1 MSAADDPL
9 VGREIAN
16 GRYLVVD
23 VLGRGGMGTVY
34 TALQRP
40 VDRKVALKIIH
51 RELAGNP
58 EIVARFLEEM
68 RLTATIEHPH
78 TVRVY
83 DFGEIDGQPFLTTEL
98 LAGRSLRDELLRA
111 GPLPQERVASICAQI
126 AKALRAAQAHGVV
139 HRDLKPENIMLLDL
153 DGESDYVK
161 VLDFGIARSLHRT
174 TGMRTGTGALL
185 GTPAYMSPEQCEG
198 KRVDGRSDLYALGL
212 IAYEL
217 ASGTLPFP
225 PSESLPQMLLSHVA
239 TPPPDL
245 AARAPQLS
253 APMTA
258 LIMRLL
264 AKAPDQRPPSAEAVI
279 AALEPF
285 LPAKRP
291 SAAATTAMAAT
302 EVGTGAAPL
311 PPPAA
316 ATSPARRSS
325 RRRLWL
331 PIAALVA
338 AGGIGG
344 LLWRRHPS
352 PQDADPESE
361 AQLHVARARTAS
373 LAGQDEVA
381 EKELREALRL
391 LPGSKVALFNL
402 AVVLLK
408 RERPAEALPLL
419 DVILRDDPA
428 HAAAHLVRGQA
439 RLKTGDPRGARED
452 LEQQAKLSPDS
463 RPAWLLLAEARRAL
477 GDEEGARQAQAR
489 AATAGA
495 R

>member
-1 MSAADDPL
+1 MSASDDPL

-16 GRYLVVD
+16 GRYRVVN

-68 RLTATIEHPH
+68 RLTAAIEHPH

-83 DFGEIDGQPFLTTEL
+83 DFGDIDGQPFLTTEFL
-98 LAGRSLRDELLRA
+98 DGRSLRDELQRS
-111 GPLPQERVASICAQI
+111 GPFPKERVASVCAQI

-153 DGESDYVK
+153 DGDTDYVK
-161 VLDFGIARSLHRT
+161 VLDFGIARSLNRT

-198 KRVDGRSDLYALGL
+198 KPVDGRSDLYALGL
-212 IAYEL
+212 VAYEL
-217 ASGTLPFP
+217 SSGSLPFP

-245 AARAPQLS
+245 QARAPQLG
-253 APMTA
+253 AGMAA

-264 AKAPDQRPPSAEAVI
+264 AKSPADRPASAEELLVL
-279 AALEPF
+279 LEPF

-302 EVGTGAAPL
+302 QMGTNPTLAPPVKAAAP
-311 PPPAA
+311 PPP
-316 ATSPARRSS
+316 PK
-325 RRRLWL
+325 RRLWL
-331 PIAALVA
+331 PVTIAVAVVGVGAVAL
-338 AGGIGG
+338 
-344 LLWRRHPS
+344 
-352 PQDADPESE
+352 
-361 AQLHVARARTAS
+361 RARRPGANLDEEARSHVQLAKAAS
-373 LAGQDEVA
+373 LAGQDEAA
-381 EKELREALRL
+381 EQHLREALRL
-391 LPGSKVALFNL
+391 QPRDRTALFNL
-402 AVVLLK
+402 AVVMLK
-408 RERPAEALPLL
+408 RDRPAEALPLL
-419 DVILRDDPA
+419 DVVLREAPA
-428 HAAAHLVRGQA
+428 HPTAHLARGQA
-439 RLKTGDPRGARED
+439 RLKTGDPRGAAAD
-452 LEQQAKLSPDS
+452 LEQQVKVAPDS
-463 RPAWLLLAEARRAL
+463 APTWRLLAEARLAL
-477 GDEEGARQAQAR
+477 GDSEGAQQAR
-489 AATAGA
+489 ARATGGA